1 MISLIEKI
9 EIEKKNLNDF
19 GILNKKFRIRTKF
32 RNNYGI
38 LNTLVD
44 SLRLTSPLR
53 AKSDH

>member
-9 EIEKKNLNDF
+9 EVEKNVNDF
-19 GILNKKFRIRTKF
+19 GILNKKFRIRTEF

-44 SLRLTSPLR
+44 SYSLTSPLR
-53 AKSDH
+53 AKSEH